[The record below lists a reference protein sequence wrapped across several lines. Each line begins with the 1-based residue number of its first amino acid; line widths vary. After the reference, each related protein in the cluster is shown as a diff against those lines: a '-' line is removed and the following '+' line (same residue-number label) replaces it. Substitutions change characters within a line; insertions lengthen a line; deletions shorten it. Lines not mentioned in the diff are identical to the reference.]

1 MSKVAKTTILIMALT
16 IFSKFLG
23 LIREQVLAAAYGTG
37 MYAEAYVTAMKI
49 PTLLLAAIGGAIATS
64 LIPIYSKI
72 NENKGKKEA
81 QKFIC
86 NLVNIVTLL
95 TFVIVVLGLIF
106 TEPLVKVFAIGFEG
120 QKLAVTVSFVK
131 IILWAVMLIGMNNI
145 IMGYLQL
152 NNNFTIPA
160 LIGIP
165 YNIII
170 ITSIFLSTKT
180 SPYVLIIGSLIA
192 LISQVLFQLPA
203 VKKTGLKYSFK
214 VDLKDENVKSMI
226 ILVLPVLIGVGVEQ
240 INTLVDGTLA
250 TTFGEG
256 VVAAF
261 NYANRLYGFVSAIF
275 VSSLLSVVYPMM
287 AKSSASNDDV
297 AFKDSIKNTM
307 NIIIIFMIPICAG
320 TIVLADPIVKIL
332 FQRGQFNA
340 SDTIMTANILVVYII
355 GIIAFSLRNVMSKA
369 FYSIHDTKTPM
380 VNGAIA
386 IIFNILL
393 NIILSRYMGYIGL
406 ALATTIAAFIG
417 LFLFIVSLQ
426 RKIGNFGIK
435 KIIVTSLKS
444 LIAAT
449 IMGIV
454 TSICFNNLSI
464 MLGSGFI
471 NEVFTLGGSIIIG
484 ALIYGVT
491 VAILKVDEAKYIID
505 IAKNK
510 IKNRYRK

>member
-287 AKSSASNDDV
+287 AKSSASNDDI
-297 AFKDSIKNTM
+297 AFKDSIKNIM
-307 NIIIIFMIPICAG
+307 NL
-320 TIVLADPIVKIL
+320 T
-332 FQRGQFNA
+332 Q
-340 SDTIMTANILVVYII
+340 
-355 GIIAFSLRNVMSKA
+355 
-369 FYSIHDTKTPM
+369 
-380 VNGAIA
+380 
-386 IIFNILL
+386 
-393 NIILSRYMGYIGL
+393 
-406 ALATTIAAFIG
+406 
-417 LFLFIVSLQ
+417 
-426 RKIGNFGIK
+426 
-435 KIIVTSLKS
+435 
-444 LIAAT
+444 
-449 IMGIV
+449 
-454 TSICFNNLSI
+454 
-464 MLGSGFI
+464 
-471 NEVFTLGGSIIIG
+471 
-484 ALIYGVT
+484 
-491 VAILKVDEAKYIID
+491 
-505 IAKNK
+505 
-510 IKNRYRK
+510 

>member
-1 MSKVAKTTILIMALT
+1 MSKVAKTTVLIMALT

-23 LIREQVLAAAYGTG
+23 LIREQVLAASYGTG
-37 MYAEAYVTAMKI
+37 IYAEAYVTAMKI
-49 PTLLLAAIGGAIATS
+49 PTVLLAAIGGAIATS

-72 NENKGKKEA
+72 NENKGKEEA

-86 NLVNIVTLL
+86 NLVNIVSLL
-95 TFVIVVLGLIF
+95 TFIIVVLGLIF

-120 QKLAVTVSFVK
+120 EKLAITMNFVR
-131 IILWAVMLIGMNNI
+131 IILWAVMFIGMNNI
-145 IMGYLQL
+145 IVGYLQL

-170 ITSIFLSTKT
+170 ISAIFLSTKT

-192 LISQVLFQLPA
+192 LISQVVFQLPA
-203 VKKTGLKYSFK
+203 VKKTGLKYNFN
-214 VDLKDENVKSMI
+214 VNLKDENVKSMI
-226 ILVLPVLIGVGVEQ
+226 TLVLPVLIGVGVEQ

-297 AFKDSIKNTM
+297 AFKESIKNTM
-307 NIIIIFMIPICAG
+307 NIIIIFIIPICIG

-340 SDTIMTANILVVYII
+340 SDTIMTANILMVYII
-355 GIIAFSLRNVMSKA
+355 GIIAFSLRHVMSRA

-386 IIFNILL
+386 IVFNIVL
-393 NIILSRYMGYIGL
+393 NLILSKYMGYIGL
-406 ALATTIAAFIG
+406 AVATTIAAFIG
-417 LFLFIVSLQ
+417 LLLFIVSLQ

-435 KIIVTSLKS
+435 KIISTSLKS

-454 TSICFNNLSI
+454 TSICFNKLSI
-464 MLGSGFI
+464 ILGSGFI
-471 NEVFTLGGSIIIG
+471 KEALTLGVSIIIG
-484 ALIYGVT
+484 ALVYGIIVT
-491 VAILKVDEAKYIID
+491 VLRVDEAKYIFD
-505 IAKNK
+505 IVKNK
-510 IKNRYRK
+510 IKR